1 MRKIL
6 IVAMGLMCMP
16 AFAGNCGPGYV
27 LANHARIDGMET
39 QECQKLWCVD
49 LETGKS
55 MGSGNRANSGYV
67 ATSEPN
73 ELCDAKGRCMECFG
87 DRKWCTGIVSGV
99 WNPEYG
105 AYTRGGD
112 DTATYGSE
120 QKGSCFTWK
129 LEKPNCESGE
139 SAILKDGE
147 WVCAMSSPNASVTR
161 GSAVRRTGTMRR
173 TLKR

>member
-1 MRKIL
+1 MKKL
-6 IVAMGLMCMP
+6 LAFAMVCLCGP
-16 AFAGNCGPGYV
+16 AFAGDCGPGYV
-27 LANHARIDGMET
+27 LASHAKIDGMDT

-49 LETGKS
+49 LETGKP
-55 MGSGNRANSGYV
+55 MGNGDRANNGYV
-67 ATSEPN
+67 ATNAPG
-73 ELCDAKGRCMECFG
+73 ELCDATGRCVECFG
-87 DRKWCTGIVSGV
+87 DRKWCAGVVRGV

-105 AYTRGGD
+105 AYTRGGN

-129 LEKPNCESGE
+129 LEKPNCAAGE

-147 WVCAMSSPNASVTR
+147 WVCAMSTSNTSVSR
-161 GSAVRRTGTMRR
+161 ASAVRRTGTFRR